1 MSPAPTGLKDPV
13 LTIKEIIEDQ
23 FDVTNVSTLSSVPS
37 VAPGGHWDHN
47 HTRPQITITSPD
59 ETPLRGTGTGYT
71 GVDPTGAGPIAEKRV
86 VLDVSV
92 WATRQPDSIDSDPN
106 PKKVVYEVARE
117 LERLWIANAS
127 GKDDLESIGYIGPTQ
142 DTSKDDS
149 DRTVWRQFFE
159 VRASLTATP

>member
-1 MSPAPTGLKDPV
+1 MSPAPTQIKDPV
-13 LTIKEIIEDQ
+13 LTIKEIIENQ
-23 FDVTNVSTLSSVPS
+23 AQASNISTLSSVPD

-59 ETPLRGTGTGYT
+59 ETPLRGTQTGYT
-71 GVDPTGAGPIAEKRV
+71 GVDPTGAGPISEKDV

-92 WATRQPDSIDSDPN
+92 WATRRPDEVDASPN

-117 LERLWIANAS
+117 LERLWLANAS
-127 GKDDLESIGYIGPTQ
+127 GKDDLESIGYFGPTQ

-159 VRASLTATP
+159 IHCSVTATP